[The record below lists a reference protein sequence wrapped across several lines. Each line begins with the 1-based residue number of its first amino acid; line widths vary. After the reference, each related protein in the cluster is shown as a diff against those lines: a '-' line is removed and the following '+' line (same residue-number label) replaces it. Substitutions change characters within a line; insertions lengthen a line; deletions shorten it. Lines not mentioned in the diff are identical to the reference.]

1 MIPLILYCILL
12 YTTLTYAS
20 FCTSHN
26 IFSLT
31 PPYNILPPNPT
42 LPNSTAIFDSLNRT
56 SAYNNTSKLISDR
69 VLAPLNQLNN
79 FITLNSNNTCT
90 PQLLTIFSKWASA
103 NALTGQTNP
112 YSCLLHRLTVY
123 NTALEYMRL
132 KQSNKQL
139 VTWFNNINR
148 GIQRWPV
155 PYTNNFYIYEQRA
168 LAAITLLSFQTVNN
182 ITTRLNSFLQNKFVN
197 NLITTEIR
205 GPKTL
210 EYHAYYLN
218 GLLDLLYILKYANG
232 FRLSNWRQ
240 LDAVI
245 KNLNNTQSYSLAANT
260 IITPLNNVTYITINN
275 RWQCILNNKNCNTYT
290 YLQSI
295 LKNRQKLRP

>member
-1 MIPLILYCILL
+1 MLVLTLLFSFFNLIHTSIC
-12 YTTLTYAS
+12 S
-20 FCTSHN
+20 SHN

-42 LPNSTAIFDSLNRT
+42 LPYSTAIFDSLNRT
-56 SAYNNTSKLISDR
+56 NAYNTTSKLISDR
-69 VLAPLNQLNN
+69 ILLPLNQLNN

-90 PQLLTIFSKWASA
+90 RQLLTIFSKWASA
-103 NALTGQTNP
+103 RALTGQTNP

-123 NTALEYMRL
+123 NAALEYIRL
-132 KQSNKQL
+132 KQSNKQI
-139 VTWFNNINR
+139 VTWFTNIHT
-148 GIQRWPV
+148 GILRWPV
-155 PYTNNFYIYEQRA
+155 PYTNNFYIYEQRS
-168 LAAITLLSFQTVNN
+168 LAAITFLSFQTVNN
-182 ITTRLNSFLQNKFVN
+182 ITTKLNSFLQNKFVN

-210 EYHAYYLN
+210 EYHTYYLN

-232 FRLSNWRQ
+232 FKLSNWRQ

-260 IITPLNNVTYITINN
+260 TIIPLNNITYNTINN
-275 RWQCILNNKNCNTYT
+275 RWQCILNNKHCNTYT

-295 LKNRQKLRP
+295 LQNRQKPRT